1 MDMVKETIRQF
12 VLSTHL
18 TGESPDTL
26 RDDTPLQTSGI
37 LDSLA
42 TLGLVTFIEQQFAV
56 ELDIYETSVDR
67 FDTLN
72 DIATTIARKQSM
84 RGVTI
89 RRSPN
94 RNSIES

>member
-18 TGESPDTL
+18 PGEPSDTL

-42 TLGLVTFIEQQFAV
+42 ALGLVTFIEQQFAV
-56 ELDIYETSVDR
+56 ELDIYDTSVDR

-72 DIATTIARKQSM
+72 DIVATIVRKQPK
-84 RGVTI
+84 
-89 RRSPN
+89 RS
-94 RNSIES
+94 SVES

>member
-1 MDMVKETIRQF
+1 MDMVKERIRQF

-18 TGESPDTL
+18 IGESPDTL
-26 RDDTPLQTSGI
+26 RDDTPLLTSGI

-72 DIATTIARKQSM
+72 DIANTIARKQ
-84 RGVTI
+84 
-89 RRSPN
+89 
-94 RNSIES
+94 IES

>member
-18 TGESPDTL
+18 VGESPDTL
-26 RDDTPLQTSGI
+26 RDDTPLLTSGI

-72 DIATTIARKQSM
+72 DIANTIAKKQQ
-84 RGVTI
+84 
-89 RRSPN
+89 
-94 RNSIES
+94 IES

>member
-1 MDMVKETIRQF
+1 MDMVKERIRQF

-18 TGESPDTL
+18 IGESPDTL
-26 RDDTPLQTSGI
+26 RDDTPLLTSGI

-72 DIATTIARKQSM
+72 DIANTIAKKQQ
-84 RGVTI
+84 
-89 RRSPN
+89 
-94 RNSIES
+94 IES